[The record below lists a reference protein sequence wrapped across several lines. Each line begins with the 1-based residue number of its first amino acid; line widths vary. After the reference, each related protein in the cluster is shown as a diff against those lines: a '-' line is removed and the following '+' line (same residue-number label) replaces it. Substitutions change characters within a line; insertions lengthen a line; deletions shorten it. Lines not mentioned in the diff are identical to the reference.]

1 MSGSPLAPAPD
12 HVPPDLVID
21 YAFSDQPG
29 VDRCPFSANARIHDL
44 PNVFYSRRAR
54 AKPGWVIAAADYIR
68 EAYGS
73 PEIFS
78 SRNATGFLRLLGKD
92 FDLIPVEI
100 DPPAHRLYRSA
111 IAGRFTPAVLNAMED
126 SLRARAREM
135 LSSLAD
141 QDTFEFE
148 TAYGR
153 PYPVQ
158 IFLDLMGLPK
168 ERLQEFVAWEEQLLH
183 GDSLEVVADGAR
195 KITSYLEAVIPERK
209 ANLGDDLLSD
219 IIRAKVGERP
229 VTDDEIFAMS
239 FLLFFGGLD
248 TVAATMTFIFKHLAE
263 NPEDQALLRA
273 EPELIPGAIE
283 EFLRAYSVVSS
294 PRVVAEDIEFHG
306 VTMKKGDRVLLAA
319 ALAGRDPEAFDNA
332 AKVDLRRKNV
342 RHLAFASGNHICL
355 GAPLARRELRITL
368 EEWMRAS
375 PFEIAPGDRAV
386 TRAQG
391 VFDVQRLPL
400 AWTKGRSR

>member
-1 MSGSPLAPAPD
+1 MSEPPVAPVPD
-12 HVPPDLVID
+12 HVPPELAID

-29 VDRCPFSANARIHDL
+29 VDRCPFTANAGIHDL
-44 PNVFYSRRAR
+44 PDIFYSRRAR
-54 AKPGWVIAAADYIR
+54 SNPGWVIAAAEYIR
-68 EAYGS
+68 EAYAS

-92 FDLIPVEI
+92 IDLIPVEV

-111 IAGRFTPAVLNAMED
+111 IAARFTPAVLGPMED
-126 SLRARAREM
+126 GLRARARE
-135 LSSLAD
+135 LLTGLLQ

-168 ERLQEFVAWEEQLLH
+168 DRLEEFVSWEEQLLH
-183 GDSLEVVADGAR
+183 GATLEVVTEGAR
-195 KITSYLEAVIPERK
+195 KIMSYLEGVIPERK

-219 IIRAKVGERP
+219 IVCAKFGDRAATE
-229 VTDDEIFAMS
+229 DEIFAMS

-263 NPEDQALLRA
+263 HPDDQALLRA
-273 EPELIPGAIE
+273 EPDLIPGAIE

-294 PRVVAEDIEFHG
+294 PRVVAADVEFHG
-306 VTMKKGDRVLLAA
+306 VTMKKGDRVLLAST
-319 ALAGRDPEAFDNA
+319 LAGRDPEAFENA
-332 AKVDLRRKNV
+332 ARIDLRRKNV
-342 RHLAFASGNHICL
+342 RHLAFASGPHICL

-368 EEWMRAS
+368 EEWMRAP
-375 PFEIAPGDRAV
+375 PFQIAPGDRAI

-400 AWTKGRSR
+400 AWTHAVR